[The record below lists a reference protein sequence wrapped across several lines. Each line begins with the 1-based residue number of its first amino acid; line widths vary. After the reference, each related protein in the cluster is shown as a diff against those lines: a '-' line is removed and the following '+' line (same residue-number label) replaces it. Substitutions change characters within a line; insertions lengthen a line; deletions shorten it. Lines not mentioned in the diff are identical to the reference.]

1 MNHSDSILCLG
12 PDGHENEVQSKKT
25 VRNRFSFFFLPVNA
39 WSCRLF
45 FFVCLASIAAF
56 GAGDGHRDRLA
67 PMLVPSQPITY
78 PPQRVEVT
86 PVPPPH
92 PASERSSSKYSP
104 ETTAMLLNYCRESLY
119 KIVEYNDRA
128 VLDEEYGKLVN
139 NIDITR
145 IQDDEAALLIES
157 LLVELNT
164 LKLSELEKRYLLD
177 AYNKRIQNKVLEIFK
192 GGKNPPSI
200 NADEPATLAC
210 QALLYLAS
218 GIAGYRESKARL
230 GQEIAERSLQLQAE
244 ELKRLTVLRTQFFD
258 TEYKLYKRYDLPDR
272 LNVKEVQLAQYIKV
286 LADEDSQR
294 RLERLERLK
303 DDFDAF
309 PPFWYEIGKA
319 AQETN
324 QPDLAKSY
332 YSHFERIQPQ
342 VFREDQDYVQL
353 CMHRLML
360 FDPDSEEE
368 FIRQDLRTIESNT
381 KYYYK
386 WESILFAA
394 IMYYR
399 IGDLDNARRLIR
411 QSINEGYCVELHES
425 VLVEMESRAARTSL
439 QQMADGLIEKED
451 IEALDALE
459 RVGPEKQLDAL
470 RALGSRITDITL
482 TTAPRSHAAQGMS
495 YFVPVYN
502 LYAIGRQIN
511 RQDGYNDYCIAHLP
525 SAWFDKGRPK
535 LRLVFKGRVFK
546 PAGISTDKKGGVVH
560 VTFARVFKEKDIVEK
575 RQEWPLVLRI
585 ESRQTTLELEFQ
597 VQPVTERLKKLRPEL
612 PPDEPYFDL
621 RTIKYGDRVY
631 TVRDGLILYEP

>member
-1 MNHSDSILCLG
+1 M
-12 PDGHENEVQSKKT
+12 
-25 VRNRFSFFFLPVNA
+25 FFI
-39 WSCRLF
+39 
-45 FFVCLASIAAF
+45 VCSASMAAF
-56 GAGDGHRDRLA
+56 GTGDGHRDRLA
-67 PMLVPSQPITY
+67 PMLVPSQPITF

-92 PASERSSSKYSP
+92 PASERSSTKYSP

-210 QALLYLAS
+210 QALLFLAS
-218 GIAGYRESKARL
+218 GIAGYRDSKAQL
-230 GQEIAERSLQLQAE
+230 GKEIAERSLQLQAE

-309 PPFWYEIGKA
+309 PPFWYAIGKA

-324 QPDLAKSY
+324 RIDLAKSY
-332 YSHFERIQPQ
+332 YSHFERIQPH

-360 FDPDSEEE
+360 FDPVTEKES
-368 FIRQDLRTIESNT
+368 IRQDLRTIESNT

-411 QSINEGYCVELHES
+411 QSINEGYCVELHEN
-425 VLVEMESRAARTSL
+425 VLVEMESRAARMNL
-439 QQMADGLIEKED
+439 RQMAGDLLEKED
-451 IEALDALE
+451 IEALDALD
-459 RVGPEKQLDAL
+459 RIGPEKQLEAL
-470 RALGSRITDITL
+470 RALGNRITGIVL

-525 SAWFDKGRPK
+525 SAWFDKGRPR

-546 PAGISTDKKGGVVH
+546 PAGISSDKKADVVH

-575 RQEWPLVLRI
+575 QQEWPVILRI
-585 ESRQTTLELEFQ
+585 ESRQTALELEFQ
-597 VQPVTERLKKLRPEL
+597 VQPVTERLQKLRPEL
-612 PPDEPYFDL
+612 PPDEPYFEL
-621 RTIKYGDRVY
+621 RTIKYGDRIY